1 MQGLLQTLQRYAKF
15 LAWTV
20 DHQGRLMVW
29 GQSLFCAPP
38 RLAPWTKLFAGVH
51 VQKMAAAQWLASL
64 LRSRASPR
72 GMSCTC
78 ATLTFLSGRTIDMS
92 PHMLLPGLCREY
104 REAFAAV
111 RAAQRKP
118 GGSAEVDGKE
128 RASGGI
134 QSASADSDAT
144 PAAASAGTSTVTSN
158 GKEVEGVGGR
168 EVSKDTL
175 EEPRRL
181 ASAFASAFD
190 AQHSR
195 TFAWPRH
202 PNWGGAG

>member
-92 PHMLLPGLCREY
+92 PHMLLPGNAR
-104 REAFAAV
+104 AV
-111 RAAQRKP
+111 
-118 GGSAEVDGKE
+118 GS
-128 RASGGI
+128 
-134 QSASADSDAT
+134 
-144 PAAASAGTSTVTSN
+144 
-158 GKEVEGVGGR
+158 VEGQGLVPR
-168 EVSKDTL
+168 VS
-175 EEPRRL
+175 
-181 ASAFASAFD
+181 
-190 AQHSR
+190 
-195 TFAWPRH
+195 
-202 PNWGGAG
+202 